1 MNNKIRNIDLNLL
14 KVFDAVMKENNITRA
29 AQSLSVSQPAV
40 SNALRKL
47 RLIYN
52 DQLFVRHAKGV
63 SPTSKAIEIAPVICQ
78 ALGSVENTIAIDDH
92 FRPDLSHRIFHI
104 AMTDFGEFS
113 YLPLIMGNL
122 HRVAPETVVICHPH
136 EGTTLL
142 REMKSGAI
150 DFVWDWKS
158 ISDHGYIVEEIFK
171 EPTCC
176 IVSRNHPI
184 AESVSTL
191 TLEDFLELEHIALRP
206 TRTHVPKIESVL
218 EELGVTRKIIVE
230 VSNFAVMPAI
240 VEGTHLAAIMPESLA
255 RQSAQAQNLY
265 FYPNPVFNEPIPVY
279 QIWHKHFEN
288 DEGHKWFRS
297 MLKEIISGNLE
308 PL

>member
-14 KVFDAVMKENNITRA
+14 KVFDAIMKENNITRA
-29 AQSLSVSQPAV
+29 AQSLSVSQPTV

-52 DQLFVRHAKGV
+52 DQLFVRHATGV
-63 SPTSKAIEIAPVICQ
+63 SPTSKAIEIAPVIRQ

-122 HRVAPETVVICHPH
+122 HRVAPETVVVCHPH

-142 REMKSGAI
+142 HEMKAGAI
-150 DFVWDWKS
+150 DLVWDWKS

-176 IVSRNHPI
+176 I
-184 AESVSTL
+184 
-191 TLEDFLELEHIALRP
+191 
-206 TRTHVPKIESVL
+206 
-218 EELGVTRKIIVE
+218 
-230 VSNFAVMPAI
+230 
-240 VEGTHLAAIMPESLA
+240 
-255 RQSAQAQNLY
+255 
-265 FYPNPVFNEPIPVY
+265 
-279 QIWHKHFEN
+279 
-288 DEGHKWFRS
+288 
-297 MLKEIISGNLE
+297 
-308 PL
+308 